1 MKKWLIRI
9 VVLVMVMAIGVL
21 AWMAY
26 NMRDRHPGYEVSIS
40 IQGEEREVPIKV
52 GFGKQKITPQIFDT
66 WNDINQ
72 DAKYRPDDGD
82 TYNDDNHNGR
92 FDAVW
97 IAGFSNSKPA
107 NGIHDDVWARAVVID
122 DGTTRLAMVA
132 LDAVGFMYTDVVD
145 IRQQLPEELNID
157 YTIIASTHT
166 HESADLIGIWGPD
179 AFHSGVNSDH
189 MAYVKNQAVLAISE
203 AVDGLRSAHI
213 LFAEELSGQDS
224 LLIKDTRKPI
234 VKATGI
240 HVMVAV
246 DARNGQTLGSII
258 NWANHPETLW
268 SRNLLISSDYP
279 HYIRESMENGITYA
293 GDTIDNGLGGISIFF
308 NGAVGGLMTPHPSLP
323 FSDPVRD
330 SVFSEPSFEK
340 TRTLGEQIALLSLNA
355 LRSSDTLKVLEPISL
370 QAKSIQIPLEN
381 KVFRLASAIGLL
393 QRGLPKWFVTRTEVA
408 ALRLGPAE
416 FISIPGEIYPEIIY
430 GGIESPPGQDFLSDP
445 VEVPPLKT
453 KMKNSIHFY
462 LGLSND
468 EIGYIIPYSEWDAE
482 EPWLYLDQ
490 NDTYGEENSLGPQTA
505 PIIYDEIS
513 QLLDAL
519 NNPNH

>member
-1 MKKWLIRI
+1 MTNRTISNFLRI
-9 VVLVMVMAIGVL
+9 NSTTFKFV
-21 AWMAY
+21 
-26 NMRDRHPGYEVSIS
+26 
-40 IQGEEREVPIKV
+40 
-52 GFGKQKITPQIFDT
+52 FDT
-66 WNDINQ
+66 IVKVSLLKIW
-72 DAKYRPDDGD
+72 
-82 TYNDDNHNGR
+82 YNSCSLILCKKMEG
-92 FDAVW
+92 
-97 IAGFSNSKPA
+97 
-107 NGIHDDVWARAVVID
+107 GI
-122 DGTTRLAMVA
+122 
-132 LDAVGFMYTDVVD
+132 
-145 IRQQLPEELNID
+145 ELEK
-157 YTIIASTHT
+157 T
-166 HESADLIGIWGPD
+166 
-179 AFHSGVNSDH
+179 
-189 MAYVKNQAVLAISE
+189 
-203 AVDGLRSAHI
+203 
-213 LFAEELSGQDS
+213 S
-224 LLIKDTRKPI
+224 LLIKWKQLNDSHNEKWST
-234 VKATGI
+234 VLLFLLSSSFALTDWMFGI
-240 HVMVAV
+240 FTFTEYVLLFIGGCLVISGHYQIKLNQIKWILLIIGVILANILINELNNEPFVLKVGLAGLIKVTFYLMVNVGLYNYVMNYGLEEKLLKMMNSVAV
-246 DARNGQTLGSII
+246 VVGII
-258 NWANHPETLW
+258 GIYITIALYSDGLLPYEFFWTYTRTDVLSYSFNAIE
-268 SRNLLISSDYP
+268 NL
-279 HYIRESMENGITYA
+279 
-293 GDTIDNGLGGISIFF
+293 
-308 NGAVGGLMTPHPSLP
+308 
-323 FSDPVRD
+323 VRTR